1 MPLSTPQSNRI
12 DLRVGSTV
20 NLPGGAKGLIQF
32 IGSVDGKP
40 GDYAGVE
47 MLAGYEAHGKHNG
60 EFGGVQYFTVSKPNT
75 GVFVSLAKLR
85 GNNMGST
92 KRLTASRPSLLVP
105 RGSPSSEASPTRRSA
120 IPGSPSEL
128 AASRKFGASET
139 PKRSGVRNLSMLN
152 GTPRRASALVP
163 PNAVLNPPSHSTAQG
178 LPANSPRRRVS
189 NLYGRAT
196 SNSSVNSGSSVSS
209 AELNELKSRISTLTA
224 ELEDARSSLA
234 LKETQLD
241 DQAFMIRDMEVAL
254 NEVQEILRANQPD
267 PDLDVEA
274 LRQSVID
281 KENKISSMKNEHEQ
295 KRQEFRENIQY
306 LEEAMRQRDEEYEN
320 HIKELHSGA
329 GLSTNSAENDA
340 RVLELEKL
348 VGGLEAE
355 IVRLNT
361 ALKNSELAEKNTR
374 VQLSRLAEVENRL
387 IDKEQEAKDLS
398 ESIKD
403 YKEMLENSR
412 TASDSLPQDEAT
424 KQLQESL
431 EYEKS
436 RSSSLEQKL
445 GEEVE
450 QLTLRIDA
458 LSKSNQSLEEKYEEE
473 KQAKDK
479 LRKENQE
486 MAALLEEKSSKESD
500 LEKRLERLQIRSS
513 SSSTTAST
521 STPPVPQTPTA
532 GLLKSPI
539 STNEDTGFQETP
551 LPIYKSPTKVDPTAG
566 REMWC
571 GLCERHGHESLDCP
585 YEETEEF

>member
-1 MPLSTPQSNRI
+1 MTLSTPQSNRI

-20 NLPGGAKGLIQF
+20 NLPGGAKGLIQY

-47 MLAGYEAHGKHNG
+47 MLAGYEDHGKHNG

-85 GNNMGST
+85 GTNIGSN
-92 KRLTASRPSLLVP
+92 KRLTASRPSLLIP
-105 RGSPSSEASPTRRSA
+105 RGSPSMEASPTRRSA

-128 AASRKFGASET
+128 GISKKFNASET
-139 PKRSGVRNLSMLN
+139 PKRSAARNHSMLN
-152 GTPRRASALVP
+152 GTPRRTSTLVP
-163 PNAVLNPPSHSTAQG
+163 PGAVLNPPSHSVAQTISSS
-178 LPANSPRRRVS
+178 SPRRRVS
-189 NLYGRAT
+189 NMYGRAT

-209 AELNELKSRISTLTA
+209 AELNELKSKISTLTA
-224 ELEDARSSLA
+224 ELEDARSNLA

-306 LEEAMRQRDEEYEN
+306 LEEAMRQRDEEYDN
-320 HIKELHSGA
+320 HIKELHAGA
-329 GLSTNSAENDA
+329 GLSINSAENDA
-340 RVLELEKL
+340 KVLELEKAH
-348 VGGLEAE
+348 GILEAE
-355 IVRLNT
+355 VARLNT

-387 IDKEQEAKDLS
+387 IDKEQEARDLS

-403 YKEMLENSR
+403 YKEMLENAR
-412 TASDSLPQDEAT
+412 TASDTFSQGEAT

-436 RSSSLEQKL
+436 RSLSLEQKL
-445 GEEVE
+445 GEEIE
-450 QLTLRIDA
+450 QFTLKLDA
-458 LSKSNQSLEEKYEEE
+458 LSKANRSLEENYEQER
-473 KQAKDK
+473 QAKEK
-479 LRKENQE
+479 LQKENQE
-486 MAALLEEKSSKESD
+486 LTALLEEKISKESD
-500 LEKRLERLQIRSS
+500 FEKRLERLQIRSS
-513 SSSTTAST
+513 STSTTASA
-521 STPPVPQTPTA
+521 STPPVPRTPTV
-532 GLLKSPI
+532 GDLKSPI
-539 STNEDTGFQETP
+539 TANDDGGFQETP